1 MDWPVW
7 SYKSVNQFWLNLP
20 HQNVKI
26 FSHLQMDIFCYFEF
40 YQCRRNAF
48 RSNPDTKRV
57 KDTLRIPGTARNPL
71 GSVTTLTPPPVQT
84 LFAKDSAE
92 VLLPLRA
99 LISSLEPPKRSF
111 SFCMPFKNRF
121 MKIFANLS
129 TILQL
134 LLFHWVEKNFQEGFL
149 FLKFCF
155 FTRFLK
161 AKLFL
166 LQKFVL

>member
-1 MDWPVW
+1 MA
-7 SYKSVNQFWLNLP
+7 K
-20 HQNVKI
+20 H
-26 FSHLQMDIFCYFEF
+26 FSHHMSKTFCICKWISF
-40 YQCRRNAF
+40 AI
-48 RSNPDTKRV
+48 SNFISVEETPSGQIRTQRERV

-84 LFAKDSAE
+84 LFAKESAE

-99 LISSLEPPKRSF
+99 RISSLEPPKRSF

-134 LLFHWVEKNFQEGFL
+134 LLFHWVEKNFQEGFS
-149 FLKFCF
+149 FLQFCF
-155 FTRFLK
+155 FTR
-161 AKLFL
+161 LFL
-166 LQKFVL
+166 L